1 MSLALLSDQH
11 GFPLGPRPANGYR
24 DIASDTECL
33 AVFNAP
39 LAWERIKRL
48 LSYQYSNGYAP
59 RTFKDGKIQD
69 KNFSDCTVWLTF
81 AVHAILCELGDLS
94 LLSQPV
100 PYNDGSEATVYEHLL
115 ASVNFLYG
123 FRGLH
128 GLIKIWGGDWN
139 DCMNL
144 AGLSGRGVSVWLSI
158 AFYRACRQL
167 SEISRWLGEEENA
180 RSCEEKAEEIRLLVE
195 KYGWDE
201 KGYLIYAYNDEGR
214 KIGAHECREG
224 QIFLNPQTW
233 AVLSG
238 ITKRERQERAMDCAE
253 AALSYDL
260 GTAVSTPAYTAFD
273 GGIGSMT
280 RKVPGVQE
288 NGGVY
293 LHAMCWKLTADALLG
308 RRDRVAWDVNR
319 ILPFR
324 NPVVAGRAEPYVLC
338 NSYMGKE
345 TGYRYG
351 TPGQSWRTASSQ
363 WFLKAMVNYVFGFT
377 PTMAG
382 MALRPCMPENLGG
395 SCVTKMFR
403 GSTYRV
409 LYRHTGYD
417 RISVRGKEINGILPY
432 KKGGT
437 VSVLVEYS

>member
-1 MSLALLSDQH
+1 M
-11 GFPLGPRPANGYR
+11 
-24 DIASDTECL
+24 
-33 AVFNAP
+33 
-39 LAWERIKRL
+39 
-48 LSYQYSNGYAP
+48 
-59 RTFKDGKIQD
+59 
-69 KNFSDCTVWLTF
+69 
-81 AVHAILCELGDLS
+81 
-94 LLSQPV
+94 
-100 PYNDGSEATVYEHLL
+100 YEHLL

-144 AGLSGRGVSVWLSI
+144 AGLSGCGVSVWLSI
-158 AFYRACRQL
+158 AFYRAVSFPRFP
-167 SEISRWLGEEENA
+167 
-180 RSCEEKAEEIRLLVE
+180 V
-195 KYGWDE
+195 
-201 KGYLIYAYNDEGR
+201 
-214 KIGAHECREG
+214 
-224 QIFLNPQTW
+224 
-233 AVLSG
+233 
-238 ITKRERQERAMDCAE
+238 
-253 AALSYDL
+253 

-280 RKVPGVQE
+280 RKAPGVQE
-288 NGGVY
+288 NGVY
-293 LHAMCWKLTADALLG
+293 LHAMCWKLAADALLG

-363 WFLKAMVNYVFGFT
+363 WFLKAMVNYVFGFA

-403 GSTYRV
+403 GCTYRV

-417 RISVRGKEINGILPY
+417 RIKA
-432 KKGGT
+432 
-437 VSVLVEYS
+437 